1 MFWAN
6 GEIPAK
12 EKTRV
17 VCFKTTNKLFK
28 KFNMSLRRRKVD
40 LQKGSLISGFQDDNQ
55 CWRSALQK

>member
-12 EKTRV
+12 ERQELL
-17 VCFKTTNKLFK
+17 FRLFK
-28 KFNMSLRRRKVD
+28 EFNMSLRRRKVD

>member
-6 GEIPAK
+6 GEIPAM

-28 KFNMSLRRRKVD
+28 KFNMSLRRRKVN
-40 LQKGSLISGFQDDNQ
+40 LQISLISGFQDDNQ